1 MLPDHLSLQYNQIC
15 IITISLHFWSRIQLT
30 PNNSNLLGK
39 LKKVQVRGSLS
50 YQEFKGNGMGNERK

>member
-15 IITISLHFWSRIQLT
+15 IIMISLHFWSRIQLT

-39 LKKVQVRGSLS
+39 LKKVQVWGSLS